1 MLLADLDHV
10 DGPRESRLVR
20 VGWIA
25 AGDEQA
31 PRGIEPACMS
41 SSTCWQRMTRPPGK
55 IGH

>member
-1 MLLADLDHV
+1 VLLADLDHV

-31 PRGIEPACMS
+31 PRGIEPAWMS